1 MEIAFAVGG
10 ATQFIEATVGEDGAL
25 HLLHGSPVSL
35 KSGDKVMLSI
45 SPITVLDTVSAA
57 SLKGSVLRYD
67 SPFQPAT
74 TPEEWEALR
83 EC

>member
-10 ATQFIEATVGEDGAL
+10 ATQFIEAIVGEDGTL
-25 HLLHGSPVSL
+25 HLLQGSPVSL

-45 SPITVLDTVSAA
+45 SPITALDTVSAA

-67 SPFQPAT
+67 APFESSTA
-74 TPEEWEALR
+74 PEEWEALR